1 VASGKGPLLSI
12 KEYVDGQDLRDVNW
26 QKRTLQAFAKEHNLK
41 PGECVVFE
49 NAARNK
55 GRLIANIN
63 GLIGLFIPP
72 IDPARQLTV
81 HLEINEFLRA
91 LAGTAKMS
99 KRLEERRQDIADRLD
114 RRKRLKERARRR
126 RAKETK

>member
-1 VASGKGPLLSI
+1 MASKTPILSI
-12 KEYVDGQDLRDVNW
+12 KDYVEGQDLRDVNW
-26 QKRTLQAFAKEHNLK
+26 RHATLRKLARDHGLQ

-49 NAARNK
+49 NNARDK
-55 GRLIANIN
+55 GRLVANVG

-72 IDPARQLTV
+72 IDPARQLSV

-99 KRLEERRQDIADRLD
+99 KTLEARREEIAERLA
-114 RRKRLKERARRR
+114 RRKRMKDRARRR
-126 RAKETK
+126 RAKKK